1 MNLLCVI
8 LVINC
13 LSESFDERVD
23 DQVSDLNRKIGFAL
37 NRFHDLLEE
46 LTSRGVYSLELLVEA
61 ATKGFDSLANDRLQG
76 DVDDCLNVLAWAIL
90 KLMVG
95 LYVSKLLLQ
104 GLSNILRDI
113 VADDVLDELT
123 LSVKNDI
130 PKLIEIYN
138 HYFWLVAF

>member
-76 DVDDCLNVLAWAIL
+76 DVDDCLNVLA
-90 KLMVG
+90 
-95 LYVSKLLLQ
+95 
-104 GLSNILRDI
+104 
-113 VADDVLDELT
+113 
-123 LSVKNDI
+123 
-130 PKLIEIYN
+130 
-138 HYFWLVAF
+138 